1 MKKMIRAS
9 ALLLLAVLLCGVL
22 AACAPSLDSEKL
34 KTVMTEAGYT
44 VTFGNAEL
52 IGRYKEAG
60 VDLDEKLI
68 ATLSERDAT
77 SGKTTVQ
84 YVVVYYFPDVDN
96 AEKATELI
104 AADAAAEKSD
114 LHPDWVEPKRFGNIV
129 YYGTVTAVDIA
140 KD

>member
-34 KTVMTEAGYT
+34 ETVMTEAGYT
-44 VTFGNAEL
+44 VTFGNA
-52 IGRYKEAG
+52 
-60 VDLDEKLI
+60 
-68 ATLSERDAT
+68 
-77 SGKTTVQ
+77 
-84 YVVVYYFPDVDN
+84 
-96 AEKATELI
+96 ELI

-129 YYGTVTAVDIA
+129 YYGTVMAVDIA